1 MGSPPHRRGKGR
13 DGHPGQ
19 PPPGI
24 TPAWAG
30 KSSGCRYALTSEWD
44 HPRVGGEK
52 DCKKKLTHSLTG
64 SPPRGR
70 GKGHGCHQ
78 TAVVVGITPAWAG
91 KRSQVAAA
99 LQSGWDHPRVGGE
112 KCRGAPAATL
122 PPGSPP
128 HGRGKA
134 FSVLRRQFRFRI
146 TPAWAGKRSS
156 GPAFP
161 SPRWNHPRMGGE
173 KYDCTGQEFTNW
185 GSPPRR
191 RGKEQPHH

>member
-1 MGSPPHRRGKGR
+1 M
-13 DGHPGQ
+13 
-19 PPPGI
+19 
-24 TPAWAG
+24 
-30 KSSGCRYALTSEWD
+30 
-44 HPRVGGEK
+44 GGEK
-52 DCKKKLTHSLTG
+52 AELTAAVISAMG

-191 RGKEQPHH
+191 RGKDRRLVVDVLPEGITPAWAGKSLASQPWSPPLWMMVIRPRP